1 MDKLYQLSDLGSR
14 IREEKPQSFMPQGM
28 PLIHGFSP
36 KSLAACSGGRVSIPG
51 NFWKRIPKVRSGQ
64 KGDTSSG
71 NRNSARLKD
80 ACTVE
85 KSHDE
90 RPDVAFFFLFPVKHE
105 TIPFLGVSWVLQVF
119 YYYPD
124 YLRRKKK
131 KRNSYNTVIKLARF
145 FGNFILRS
153 FHLWSFSHVCLR

>member
-1 MDKLYQLSDLGSR
+1 
-14 IREEKPQSFMPQGM
+14 M

-90 RPDVAFFFLFPVKHE
+90 RPDIAFFFLFPVKHE

-124 YLRRKKK
+124 YLRKKK
-131 KRNSYNTVIKLARF
+131 KKE
-145 FGNFILRS
+145 
-153 FHLWSFSHVCLR
+153 

>member
-1 MDKLYQLSDLGSR
+1 
-14 IREEKPQSFMPQGM
+14 M

-90 RPDVAFFFLFPVKHE
+90 RPDIAFFFLFPVKHE

-124 YLRRKKK
+124 YLRKKK
-131 KRNSYNTVIKLARF
+131 KNEIVIRRLYNSTNKYNSIKQLF
-145 FGNFILRS
+145 FFYL
-153 FHLWSFSHVCLR
+153 HLSQHVKLTQTADES

>member
-1 MDKLYQLSDLGSR
+1 
-14 IREEKPQSFMPQGM
+14 M

>member
-1 MDKLYQLSDLGSR
+1 
-14 IREEKPQSFMPQGM
+14 M

-131 KRNSYNTVIKLARF
+131 RNSYNTVIKLARF